1 MIVYVL
7 VFLLSVFISS
17 VSQVL
22 LKKSALRTYP
32 DRLHEYMNPL
42 VITAYT
48 IFVISTLLDVFM
60 YRYLPV
66 NLGPV
71 LETTSYVYVTLFGV
85 MIFKE
90 KVGRKKIAA
99 LALIVA
105 GILIY
110 AFC

>member
-99 LALIVA
+99 LTLIVA